1 MILLALHIAD
11 EDCVQPDLRTSPARE
26 NGAGETRASE
36 GPRSCWGPLP
46 ALLTYPERD
55 ELLGL
60 LITQLGPNYQRPL
73 HQKASHGQGKVAA
86 IHFDR

>member
-36 GPRSCWGPLP
+36 GPRTCWGPLP
-46 ALLTYPERD
+46 ALLTYP
-55 ELLGL
+55 
-60 LITQLGPNYQRPL
+60 
-73 HQKASHGQGKVAA
+73 
-86 IHFDR
+86 